1 MLRIGICDDTA
12 GARDSLRLLCLK
24 HFRVEEPA
32 FFEFSGGEGAVR
44 WLHSHPG
51 TIDLL
56 FLDIEMPGMDGM
68 AAARQIRAFDQEVML
83 CFVTGYADYVYDGYE
98 VGAVGYLVKPVDP
111 ARLSALLERAEE
123 RLEQR
128 RPRTYTLQSGGTLYR
143 VPLREILYA
152 ASDRRQVTLVTR
164 QGNHTFYGKL
174 DGVAEE
180 LGPGFVRI
188 HQRYLVNAAAVT
200 TLEGEHVLV
209 GGERLPISRGL
220 RREATMLLARAM
232 VGEKTP

>member
-24 HFRVEEPA
+24 HFRLEEPD

-56 FLDIEMPGMDGM
+56 FLDIEMAGMDGM
-68 AAARQIRAFDQEVML
+68 TAAKQIRGFDQEVML

-98 VGAVGYLVKPVDP
+98 VEAMGYLVKPVEP
-111 ARLSALLERAEE
+111 NRLSALLGRVEE

-128 RPRTYTLQSGGTLYR
+128 QPKTYAVQSGGVLHR
-143 VPLREILYA
+143 LPLREILYA
-152 ASDRRQVTLVTR
+152 ASDRRQVTIVTR
-164 QGNHTFYGKL
+164 QGQYTFYSKL
-174 DGVAEE
+174 DTVAEE
-180 LGPGFVRI
+180 LGAGFVRV

-200 TLEGEHVLV
+200 SLEGERVVV
-209 GGERLPISRGL
+209 GGECLPISRGL
-220 RREATMLLARAM
+220 RREATMALARAM
-232 VGEKTP
+232 VGEEKR

>member
-24 HFRVEEPA
+24 HFRLEEPD

-56 FLDIEMPGMDGM
+56 FLDIEMPGVDGM
-68 AAARQIRAFDQEVML
+68 TAARQIRGFDQEVMF

-98 VGAVGYLVKPVDP
+98 VGAMGYLVKPVEA
-111 ARLSALLERAEE
+111 ARLSALLERVEE
-123 RLEQR
+123 RLER
-128 RPRTYTLQSGGTLYR
+128 RQPRTYTVQSGGVLYKL
-143 VPLREILYA
+143 PLREILYA
-152 ASDRRQVTLVTR
+152 ASDRRQVTIVTR
-164 QGNHTFYGKL
+164 QGSHTFYGKL
-174 DGVAEE
+174 DDVAVD
-180 LGPGFVRI
+180 LGAGFVRI

-200 TLEGEHVLV
+200 CLEGESVLV
-209 GGERLPISRGL
+209 GGERLPVSRGL

-232 VGEKTP
+232 VGEEEA